1 MLLAG
6 DNGATKTHL
15 ALFASPGD
23 LRSPLASAKLPSAG
37 YESFTALVWAF
48 LADFPY
54 PITRAVFG
62 VAGPV
67 IDDCVKVTSLP
78 WLVDAHQLQEDLAIP
93 EVYLLNDLEAIAH
106 AVPVLTPCELLTLN
120 AGKPVPYAPIAVAAV
135 GTGLGEA
142 FLLWNSTRYQV
153 YPSEGGLANVAPT
166 NAREAELLA
175 SLLRTH
181 SHVSYDFLCCGV
193 GIPHIYAFLKATS
206 DFKEPQWLATRFGS
220 ANDPTQI
227 IVKAA
232 LDDAEPLCI
241 ETLKIFASLLGA
253 EAGNMALRMLA
264 TGGVYIGGGIPPYI
278 LPFLQNDAFIHA
290 FISKGL
296 LSSFMTSIPVHVI
309 LNEMAGV
316 IGAATYGFML

>member
-6 DNGATKTHL
+6 DNGATKTQL
-15 ALFASPGD
+15 ALFASPND
-23 LRSPLASAKLPSAG
+23 LRTPLASAKLTSTS
-37 YESFTALVWAF
+37 YESFTALVRAF
-48 LADFPY
+48 LADVHY

-67 IDDCVKVTSLP
+67 IDGRVKVTSLP
-78 WLVDAHQLQEDLAIP
+78 WIVDAHQLQEDLAIP
-93 EVYLLNDLEAIAH
+93 EVHLLNDLEAIAH
-106 AVPVLTPCELLTLN
+106 AVPVLAPYELLTLN
-120 AGKPVPYAPIAVAAV
+120 AGMPVPHAPIAVAAV

-142 FLLWNSTRYQV
+142 FLLWNGTRYQV

-175 SLLRTH
+175 SLFSTH
-181 SHVSYDFLCCGV
+181 SHISYDFLCSGV

-206 DFKEPQWLATRFGS
+206 DFKEPQWLATQLDS
-220 ANDPTQI
+220 SNDPTQV
-227 IVKAA
+227 IVKTA
-232 LDDAEPLCI
+232 LGDTEPLCV

-253 EAGNMALRMLA
+253 EAGNMALRILA
-264 TGGVYIGGGIPPYI
+264 TGGFYIGGGVPPYI
-278 LPFLQNDAFIHA
+278 LPFLQSDAFTHT
-290 FISKGL
+290 FTSKGS